1 MVKDTR
7 RKERIWEQEEKGNSR
22 QLRQQC
28 YQKTKTWPEEL
39 RITAAELM
47 RWKIFQG
54 KDLNIDKGRKH
65 SIKRKEN
72 RRKENF
78 LKTQVQ
84 GERGKQKNG

>member
-1 MVKDTR
+1 MVRDTR
-7 RKERIWEQEEKGNSR
+7 RKERIWEQEEKENSR

-39 RITAAELM
+39 GITAAEVM

-65 SIKRKEN
+65 SIKR
-72 RRKENF
+72 RKT
-78 LKTQVQ
+78 KI
-84 GERGKQKNG
+84 GERKIF